1 MKQSW
6 LKLAAKIDA
15 LSLRE
20 RVMAFGA
27 GVALLLFLVFFLL
40 LDPMFAKQ
48 KKLVSQFRQQQNQIA
63 GIDAEVAQAVLL
75 HAQDPDGASRAR
87 LQALRAE
94 VAQLSGALRA
104 MQKGLVAPDKIVL
117 LLEQLLRSNTKLRL
131 VSLKT
136 LPATGLADGRFSDPV
151 PADEP
156 EQINAGT
163 KLLLKAQPPAAPA
176 PAPAANAA
184 APPVP
189 PKQAPLLYRHGVEIE
204 LQGSYL
210 DMVNYMEALE
220 AMPTQLFWGKANLNA
235 DDYPNARLSLT
246 LYTLSLAPKWIAL

>member
-20 RVMAFGA
+20 RVMAFAA
-27 GVALLLFLVFFLL
+27 GMVVLLFLAFLLL
-40 LDPMFAKQ
+40 LDPMFSKQ
-48 KKLVSQFRQQQNQIA
+48 KKLVAQFRQQQSQMA
-63 GIDAEVAQAVLL
+63 GIDAEVANAVLL
-75 HAQDPDGASRAR
+75 HAHDPDSASRAS
-87 LQALRAE
+87 LQALRGE
-94 VAQLSGALRA
+94 VAQLGGALRA
-104 MQKGLVAPDKIVL
+104 MQKGLVAPERIVL

-151 PADEP
+151 PADAPEP
-156 EQINAGT
+156 MHAGG
-163 KLLLKAQPPAAPA
+163 KLLLKIAQPPSPAAPPAAP
-176 PAPAANAA
+176 
-184 APPVP
+184 V
-189 PKQAPLLYRHGVEIE
+189 KQAPLLYRHGVELE
-204 LQGSYL
+204 LQGGYL

-220 AMPTQLFWGKANLNA
+220 AMPTQLFWGKANLHA
-235 DDYPNARLSLT
+235 GDYPNARLTLT

>member
-27 GVALLLFLVFFLL
+27 GVALLLFLLFFLL

-48 KKLVSQFRQQQNQIA
+48 KKLVSQFRQQQSQIA
-63 GIDAEVAQAVLL
+63 DIDAAVARAVLL
-75 HAQDPDGASRAR
+75 HAHDPDADSRAR

-94 VAQLSGALRA
+94 LAELGGALRA

-136 LPATGLADGRFSDPV
+136 LPATGLADGRFADPV
-151 PADEP
+151 PAEEA
-156 EQINAGT
+156 EQISAGA
-163 KLLLKAQPPAAPA
+163 KLLLKVQSPPATPGVV
-176 PAPAANAA
+176 AA
-184 APPVP
+184 APPVA

-220 AMPTQLFWGKANLNA
+220 SMPTQLFWGKANLNA